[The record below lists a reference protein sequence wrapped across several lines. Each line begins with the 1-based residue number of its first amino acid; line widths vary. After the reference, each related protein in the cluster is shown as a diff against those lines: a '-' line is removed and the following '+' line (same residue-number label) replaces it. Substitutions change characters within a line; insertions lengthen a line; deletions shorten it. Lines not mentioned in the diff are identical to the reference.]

1 MENWSIFSER
11 LKELMTEREMRSETL
26 ARETHIAGSS
36 IRSWLRGNSYPTFSS
51 AVKLADYFSCSLDYL
66 AGLNDKFESVLP
78 RPLPPF
84 YPRLRRVMEE
94 QGVTRFA
101 VTEHTQIKD
110 AFFTNWSHGQLPILP
125 TLCTLANFL
134 NVSLDYLVGRTDY

>member
-1 MENWSIFSER
+1 MENMSIFSER
-11 LKELMTEREMRSETL
+11 LKELMAEREIRSETL

-36 IRSWLRGNSYPTFSS
+36 IRSWLRGDSFPTFSS
-51 AVKLADYFSCSLDYL
+51 AVKLADFFSCSL
-66 AGLNDKFESVLP
+66 AGLSDKFESVSP

-84 YPRLRRVMEE
+84 YPRLRHIMEE
-94 QGVTRFA
+94 QGVTRFW
-101 VTEHTQIKD
+101 VTEHTHIKD

-125 TLCTLANFL
+125 TLSALASCL